1 MARTLIGW
9 LNNTFKRGDPLR
21 KVANHT
27 QANRIANVLLD
38 IKGVGCRIEKP
49 TNADGRGW
57 KVIVDGTTDEEFP
70 EGTPPVFAP
79 SADYRG
85 QMLWWDETLNDSAGG
100 WVLSEQTDTVSP
112 SIMVYDTAENASG
125 SWHPVTLTAA
135 YRGIFRDGSG
145 NAVSDVPRIV

>member
-9 LNNTFKRGDPLR
+9 LTNTFKRGDPLR

-57 KVIVDGTTDEEFP
+57 KVIVDGSSDEPFP
-70 EGTPPVFAP
+70 DDTPSFFGLENGT
-79 SADYRG
+79 Y
-85 QMLWWDETLNDSAGG
+85 QYE
-100 WVLSEQTDTVSP
+100 VLSWK
-112 SIMVYDTAENASG
+112 A
-125 SWHPVTLTAA
+125 
-135 YRGIFRDGSG
+135 DGSTDSWQADWVRAHG
-145 NAVSDVPRIV
+145 